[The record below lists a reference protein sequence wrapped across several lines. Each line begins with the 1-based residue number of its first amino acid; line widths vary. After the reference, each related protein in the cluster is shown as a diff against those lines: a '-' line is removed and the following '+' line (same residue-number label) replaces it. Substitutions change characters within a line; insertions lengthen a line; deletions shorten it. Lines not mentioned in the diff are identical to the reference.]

1 MSGDNNSES
10 RSRVIPAWVGTLLV
24 IGIAGAGYLFSTPLH
39 DRLWQTVVFFTAI
52 CAGLVL
58 VWRLHSLRVRERK
71 HTQVVVCAQRD
82 LARIISTVS
91 SPQAAWPLCFEIA
104 LRVSDFDCGG
114 IYLFDDEQRV
124 IELVYHQGL
133 SAAFVQLASR
143 YTADS
148 PNAQRISDGKSLYI
162 GDDEIQQVAHLRH
175 EGVHAMVVIPIRH
188 QGRILGS
195 LNVGSHRQ
203 KQVPDFARHTLET
216 IATEIGNI
224 IVYLRTEEALHRST
238 QILSESQAIAHVASW
253 SADCQT
259 GTFTASAG
267 GSSLVAWI
275 AGVHTVEDLAAI
287 IHPDDREL
295 VQSSWIAALHSAP
308 LNTDYRVV
316 VNDEVRWIH
325 VTAKMTLDQQ
335 QKPISI
341 IGVMQDITEHKQA
354 EIALRRSEE
363 KYRGLM
369 ESLDSAIHS
378 VDPDGRFLY
387 INEVAARLF
396 ERTPEEIVGKTL
408 HDLFPPDAATGQLER
423 LRQVIHHNRSVVSEW
438 RGAIFGE
445 PRWYRTSMQPIHDET
460 GRVIHVLVNSTDIH
474 DLKTAQQELLDLN
487 HTLEERVTQRTT
499 EFQDL
504 YDNAPNGYHSLDKD
518 GMLSII
524 NQTELTWLG
533 YSRDEMIGRP
543 FTDFITEQ
551 SRVAFQEQFTQFKQ
565 SGRMRGLEYECI
577 RKDGTTFHVQIDA
590 TAMYDPQGTYVMS
603 RSTMIDNT
611 ERKKAEDTLR
621 RANSELARAARTKDE
636 FLANMSHE
644 LRTPLNAI
652 LGMSEGLREEIRGP
666 LNPRQQDALT
676 LIESS
681 GLHLLMLIN
690 DILDLSKMEAGRM
703 DLFTEIIS
711 VSEICQASLM
721 FVRELALKK
730 SLTLTFHM
738 NDHLAVMDADPKR
751 LKQMLVNL
759 LSNAVKFTPDKG
771 VVTLNVIT
779 DTIAGVIRFMIH
791 DTGIGISPDNIAR
804 LFQPFIQLDSSL
816 SRQYEGTGLGLALV
830 RRLADLHGGS
840 VTVES
845 EVGQGSCFTITL
857 PYTGIRDEG
866 YVQYA
871 SA

>member
-10 RSRVIPAWVGTLLV
+10 RSRVILAWVGTLLV
-24 IGIAGAGYLFSTPLH
+24 IGIAGAGYLFSTPLQ

-58 VWRLHSLRVRERK
+58 VWRSHSLRFYERK
-71 HTQVVVCAQRD
+71 HTEVVVCAQRD

-91 SPQAAWPLCFEIA
+91 SSQAAWPLCFEIA
-104 LRVSDFDCGG
+104 LRVSKLDCGG
-114 IYLFDDEQRV
+114 IYLFDEERRV

-133 SAAFVQLASR
+133 SAAFVELASR

-162 GDDEIQQVAHLRH
+162 SDDEIQQVAHLRN
-175 EGVHAMVVIPIRH
+175 EGVHTMVVIPIH
-188 QGRILGS
+188 YQGCILGS
-195 LNVGSHRQ
+195 LNIGSHRQ
-203 KQVPDFARHTLET
+203 RQIPEFARHALET
-216 IATEIGNI
+216 IAAEMGNI
-224 IVYLRTEEALHRST
+224 IVYLRTEEALRRST
-238 QILSESQAIAHVASW
+238 QILSESQTIAHLASW

-259 GTFTASAG
+259 GAFTASAG
-267 GSSLVAWI
+267 SSDLVTWI
-275 AGVHTVEDLAAI
+275 TGVHTVEDLAAI
-287 IHPDDREL
+287 IYPDDREH
-295 VQSSWIAALHSAP
+295 VQSSWIAALHGVP

-325 VTAKMTLDQQ
+325 VTAKITLDEQ
-335 QKPISI
+335 QKPTSI
-341 IGVMQDITEHKQA
+341 IGVLQDITDHKQA

-396 ERTPEEIVGKTL
+396 ERTPEEIIGKTFYDVFP
-408 HDLFPPDAATGQLER
+408 HDSATRQLER

-445 PRWYRTSMQPIHDET
+445 PRWYPTSMQPIHDEV
-460 GRVIHVLVNSTDIH
+460 GRVISVLVNSTDIH

-487 HTLEERVTQRTT
+487 HTLEERVVQRSA

-518 GMLSII
+518 GMLSMV

-551 SRVAFQEQFTQFKQ
+551 SRATFQEHYAQFKQ

-577 RKDGTTFHVQIDA
+577 RKDGTTFHIQIDA
-590 TAMYDPQGTYVMS
+590 TAIYDSQGTYVTS

-611 ERKKAEDTLR
+611 EHKKAEETLQ

-666 LNPRQQDALT
+666 LNPRQQDALK

-681 GLHLLMLIN
+681 GRHLLMLIN
-690 DILDLSKMEAGRM
+690 DILDLSKVEAGRM
-703 DLFTEIIS
+703 DLFTEIMS
-711 VSEICQASLM
+711 VSEICQSSLM
-721 FVRELALKK
+721 FVRDLALKK
-730 SLTLTFHM
+730 SLTLTFQM
-738 NDHLAVMDADPKR
+738 NDHLAMMEVDPKR

-771 VVTLNVIT
+771 AVSLNVNT
-779 DTIAGVIRFMIH
+779 DTTASLIRFMVR

-830 RRLADLHGGS
+830 RRLANLHGGN

-857 PYTGIRDEG
+857 PYAGMRDEI
-866 YVQYA
+866 YVKPVNA
-871 SA
+871 